1 MKSSIALHRSA
12 VIGVLALLA
21 GSLSVS
27 YGQQDANHRR
37 PQDPDKDNRSPQEFA
52 TITGK
57 IKVSGDEVPGPE
69 KKPINKDPEVCGKG
83 QRDIHW
89 YKVIDGRIDEAIVFL
104 DGDFDGASWDGAE
117 ANTELVQEGCFFK
130 PYVDIWKRG
139 AEVTIISK
147 DAAAH
152 NIHTYER
159 IGVARR
165 ELFNF
170 NQPNK
175 DVRKVV
181 IKTRRSQFV
190 ELTCDNHD
198 FMAGWRFVAKN
209 PYCTVARGGTFTIKV
224 PPGSHTLKVWH
235 PMMGVLEEE
244 IEVKAGQEKTV
255 DFEFKYEE

>member
-1 MKSSIALHRSA
+1 MKTTAIFA
-12 VIGVLALLA
+12 GVLFLA
-21 GSLSVS
+21 GALTVA
-27 YGQQDANHRR
+27 YGDQDAK
-37 PQDPDKDNRSPQEFA
+37 PDDKFA
-52 TITGK
+52 TIKGK
-57 IKVSGDEVPGPE
+57 IKVTGDLPAPE
-69 KKPINKDPEVCGKG
+69 KKLINKDPEVCGTG
-83 QRDIHW
+83 QREIHW
-89 YKVIDGRIDEAIVFL
+89 YKKSGALLDETVVFL
-104 DGDFDGASWDGAE
+104 DGKFDGASWDGAE
-117 ANTELVQEGCFFK
+117 VHTVLVQEGCFFK
-130 PYVDIWKRG
+130 PYLDIWKRG
-139 AEVTIISK
+139 AEITITSK

-209 PYCTVARGGTFTIKV
+209 PYCTIAKDGTFTLKV
-224 PPGSHTLKVWH
+224 PAGSHTLKVWH

-244 IEVKAGQEKTV
+244 IEVKAGEEKTV
-255 DFEFKYEE
+255 DFLFEYED

>member
-1 MKSSIALHRSA
+1 MNRMKKSA
-12 VIGVLALLA
+12 MFAGVFLLTGTLMVAHGDQGA
-21 GSLSVS
+21 G
-27 YGQQDANHRR
+27 
-37 PQDPDKDNRSPQEFA
+37 FA
-52 TITGK
+52 TIKGK
-57 IKVSGDEVPGPE
+57 IKVTGDVPGPE
-69 KKPINKDPEVCGKG
+69 KKPINKDPAVCGKG

-89 YKVIDGRIDEAIVFL
+89 YKVIDGTLDEAIVFL
-104 DGDFDGASWDGAE
+104 DGKFEGASWAGAE
-117 ANTELVQEGCFFK
+117 ATTKLVQEGCFFK

-159 IGVARR
+159 IGEARR

-181 IKTRRSQFV
+181 IKPRRSQFV

-209 PYCTVARGGTFTIKV
+209 PYCTVAKGGTFTLKV
-224 PPGSHTLKVWH
+224 PAGSHTLKVWH

-244 IEVKAGQEKTV
+244 IEVKAGEEKTV
-255 DFEFKYEE
+255 DFDFEYEE